1 MSRILV
7 GTASWTDKTLLASGW
22 YPPEVKTAGE
32 RLAFYARQF
41 PLVEVDSTYYTPP
54 NERNSVLWAARTPPG
69 FTFNVKAF
77 SLLTTHPTR
86 VGALYKDLRPE
97 TAKRTVY
104 LKDLDADTVNAIW
117 DRFVAALLPLH
128 EADRL
133 GALLFQF
140 PQWFPIG
147 KRNKHYILE
156 CKRRAEPLRICV
168 EFRNASWM
176 SEDARAE
183 TLDFLASYAIPYVCV
198 DNAAGA
204 PQLDSSGDRGDREP
218 GRRAVPWAQR
228 QVGESRHLRALRL
241 PLLGGRAGR
250 VGAAGTPPRRGC
262 RHGPRAAQQ
271 LLPRLRPGQRP
282 ATGRPAPVKLIDWRT
297 RGREPARGAVLP
309 RFRPVRFDCP
319 SLA

>member
-198 DNAAGA
+198 DMPQGHPSSIPPVTAATA
-204 PQLDSSGDRGDREP
+204 SL
-218 GRRAVPWAQR
+218 AVVRFHGHSDKW
-228 QVGESRHLRALRL
+228 ESRDIYERFGYLYSEAELAEWVPRVRRLAEDVDTVHVLLNNCYRDYAQVNARQLADLLR
-241 PLLGGRAGR
+241 
-250 VGAAGTPPRRGC
+250 
-262 RHGPRAAQQ
+262 
-271 LLPRLRPGQRP
+271 
-282 ATGRPAPVKLIDWRT
+282 
-297 RGREPARGAVLP
+297 
-309 RFRPVRFDCP
+309 
-319 SLA
+319 